1 MSPSTA
7 ARNPKPHRCW
17 TSAQHGPGIRAQSPL
32 PPAAVTGPGAVG
44 APGVAPPE
52 RGVNP
57 PQAAASVA
65 GKPARP
71 EHFEVRPHAFGFKPG
86 IDLDR
91 VNQLAD
97 ELEAEETA
105 RKLSP

>member
-1 MSPSTA
+1 M
-7 ARNPKPHRCW
+7 
-17 TSAQHGPGIRAQSPL
+17 
-32 PPAAVTGPGAVG
+32 
-44 APGVAPPE
+44 
-52 RGVNP
+52 
-57 PQAAASVA
+57 A

-97 ELEAEETA
+97 ELESEETA